1 MRPPYMGYGNNPNL
15 VMANFLFKERSGKI
29 EDLRENKFLFAQDGF
44 LIRVG
49 TRETLSVPRNGVRA
63 LGPL

>member
-15 VMANFLFKERSGKI
+15 VMANFLIKERSGKI

-49 TRETLSVPRNGVRA
+49 TRETLSVP
-63 LGPL
+63 

>member
-1 MRPPYMGYGNNPNL
+1 MGYGNNPNL
-15 VMANFLFKERSGKI
+15 VMANFLIKERPGKI

-49 TRETLSVPRNGVRA
+49 PRETRSVPRNGVRA